1 MRTTFVAPLTPET
14 ARDPKAKAAPAPAPA
29 SAAPAAS
36 GDTAT
41 APAPR
46 APKADAAL
54 VGLDLGTNKTCI
66 KAAYIGSGELLAS
79 AVVPTLVGYT
89 KEGIVENLLPG
100 NAKVLY
106 GEMAA
111 KNRLY
116 LRCVPPLV
124 DGVVEDMS
132 AAKDFLRHVRQLM
145 KIPAGVELRTVVG
158 VPANADRSARE
169 KLLEALHG
177 IFDKVCLIPEPFLA
191 ALGVRD
197 EGKLGQSNY
206 IDPVRNSLFV
216 DIGAGTTDVCL
227 VQGYFPSADDQVSSS
242 FAGDRV
248 DAVLADAIRKQYP
261 NVDLSMV
268 KVRELKEQFSY
279 VGSSEGS
286 ASASVIV
293 GGKMRR
299 LELTEIVGNACSQLL
314 QEVFEL
320 VKAAIGRASTDSV
333 GELLQNIILTGGG
346 SRVQNLGTELQRLLA
361 EEGYEKPRV
370 QTVGDNYRE
379 FVAQGALAAARQAR
393 ESQWQRPGA

>member
-1 MRTTFVAPLTPET
+1 M
-14 ARDPKAKAAPAPAPA
+14 
-29 SAAPAAS
+29 
-36 GDTAT
+36 
-41 APAPR
+41 
-46 APKADAAL
+46 
-54 VGLDLGTNKTCI
+54 
-66 KAAYIGSGELLAS
+66 
-79 AVVPTLVGYT
+79 
-89 KEGIVENLLPG
+89 
-100 NAKVLY
+100 
-106 GEMAA
+106 
-111 KNRLY
+111 
-116 LRCVPPLV
+116 
-124 DGVVEDMS
+124 
-132 AAKDFLRHVRQLM
+132 
-145 KIPAGVELRTVVG
+145 
-158 VPANADRSARE
+158 
-169 KLLEALHG
+169 
-177 IFDKVCLIPEPFLA
+177 
-191 ALGVRD
+191 
-197 EGKLGQSNY
+197 
-206 IDPVRNSLFV
+206 

>member
-1 MRTTFVAPLTPET
+1 MRTTFVAPLTPDT
-14 ARDPKAKAAPAPAPA
+14 ARDPKAKATPAQAAPAAPAVEPAPAPAPK
-29 SAAPAAS
+29 
-36 GDTAT
+36 TA
-41 APAPR
+41 
-46 APKADAAL
+46 KADVAL
-54 VGLDLGTNKTCI
+54 VGLDLGTNKTCV
-66 KAAYIGSGELLAS
+66 KAAYAGAGDLLAS

-100 NAKVLY
+100 NAKVLF
-106 GEMAA
+106 GELAA

-116 LRCVPPLV
+116 LRCVPPLI

-145 KIPAGVELRTVVG
+145 KIPDGVELRTVVG

-191 ALGVRD
+191 ALGFRD
-197 EGKLGQSNY
+197 GTKLGQANY

-242 FAGDRV
+242 FAGDRI
-248 DAVLADAIRKQYP
+248 DAVLTDAIRKQYP
-261 NVDLSMV
+261 NVELSMV

-279 VGSSEGS
+279 VGSSEGP

-333 GELLQNIILTGGG
+333 GDLLQNIILTGGG
-346 SRVQNLGTELQRLLA
+346 SRVQNIATELQRLLS

-370 QTVGDNYRE
+370 QTVGDNYKE
-379 FVAQGALAAARQAR
+379 YVALGALAAARQAR
-393 ESQWQRPGA
+393 DSQWQRPGA